1 MPSQLTRRTAAS
13 LLVAAGASAI
23 AAPAASAPPLPAT
36 PAGLPQDF
44 DFEHGNWRTSLRRRL
59 RPLSGS
65 DTWAEYTG
73 TTLVHPLLSGHANL
87 VELDVSGPEGRI
99 QGLSLRLF
107 EAQRQR
113 WTLNFANAAS
123 GTLAAPMVGGFGGR
137 PRGLFYSA
145 EDFNSRPILVR
156 FVIESLSADR
166 CRFEQA
172 FSADRGVTWEVNWVA
187 VDTRRSY

>member
-1 MPSQLTRRTAAS
+1 MLA
-13 LLVAAGASAI
+13 AAGASAI
-23 AAPAASAPPLPAT
+23 AAPASAAPTLPETPPGT
-36 PAGLPQDF
+36 QQDF
-44 DFEHGNWRTSLRRRL
+44 DFEQGHWHTSLSRRL

-65 DTWAEYTG
+65 EVWAEYAG
-73 TTLVHPLLSGHANL
+73 TSLVRPLLGGRANV

-113 WTLNFANAAS
+113 WTLNFSNAAS
-123 GTLAAPMVGGFGGR
+123 GTLVAPMVGGFAAS

-145 EDFNSRPILVR
+145 EEIDGRRILVR
-156 FVIESLSADR
+156 FVIESISIDR

-172 FSADRGVTWEVNWVA
+172 FSADGGMTWEANWIA
-187 VDTRRSY
+187 VDTRA

>member
-1 MPSQLTRRTAAS
+1 MPSQHTRRTAAS

-44 DFEHGNWRTSLRRRL
+44 DFEHGNWHTSLRRRL

-73 TTLVHPLLSGHANL
+73 TTLVHPLLGGRANL

-107 EAQRQR
+107 EVQRQR
-113 WTLNFANAAS
+113 WTLNVANAAS
-123 GTLAAPMVGGFGGR
+123 GTLAAPMVGGFGGS

-145 EDFNSRPILVR
+145 EDFNGRPILVR
-156 FVIESLSADR
+156 FVIESLNADR

-172 FSADRGVTWEVNWVA
+172 FSADGGVTWEVNWVA